1 MKTLPTYFRT
11 LALLLL
17 LAAAAPVAQAAR
29 QPVMPAA
36 QNTAEQRA
44 DNLTRYLAQALNL
57 SRAQQKAVRKSARQ
71 YVRELEVLA
80 VKPGLVA
87 ATTDDRLLSGRT
99 VAQADKEFD
108 TALARVF
115 TPGQYN
121 AYSWL
126 REHQPESRR

>member
-29 QPVMPAA
+29 QPVLPASSSA
-36 QNTAEQRA
+36 KQRA
-44 DNLTRYLAQALNL
+44 DNLTRYLSQALNL
-57 SRAQQKAVRKSARQ
+57 SRAQQKAVQKSARQ

-87 ATTDDRLLSGRT
+87 ADTDDRLLSGRT
-99 VAQADKEFD
+99 VAEADKEFD